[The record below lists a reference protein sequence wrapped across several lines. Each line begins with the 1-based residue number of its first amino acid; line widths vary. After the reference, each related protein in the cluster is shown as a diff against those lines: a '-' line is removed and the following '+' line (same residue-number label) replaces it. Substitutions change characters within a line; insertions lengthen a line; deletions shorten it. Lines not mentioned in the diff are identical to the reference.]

1 MFIYYSLISSIK
13 SAFKAAIISIYS
25 ILFISIGSSGEF
37 LFSPSILQL
46 FLYTHTEIYTYTYII
61 ATFSTRFSKDSS
73 FFFFF
78 FCHFKNLGYISARS
92 QFRLAPVVSP
102 LLFFPSGLPCF
113 SSLSLFR
120 PVLLCETSIFT
131 RLRETANPSSA
142 SSETTILFFFSFF
155 SHPAVPFAASP
166 QIHPPDNHIESI
178 TRGLDPERLYTNGF
192 FFSFVETER
201 SFPY

>member
-1 MFIYYSLISSIK
+1 MNFYSLLRYFNSS
-13 SAFKAAIISIYS
+13 S
-25 ILFISIGSSGEF
+25 
-37 LFSPSILQL
+37 
-46 FLYTHTEIYTYTYII
+46 THTQRYTRIHT
-61 ATFSTRFSKDSS
+61 SS
-73 FFFFF
+73 PHSLRGFRKTLLFFF
-78 FCHFKNLGYISARS
+78 FCHFKNLGYIPARS

>member
-25 ILFISIGSSGEF
+25 ILFISIGSFGEF

-73 FFFFF
+73 FFF

>member
-25 ILFISIGSSGEF
+25 ILFISIGSFGEF

-46 FLYTHTEIYTYTYII
+46 FLYTHTEIYTYTYVV

>member
-113 SSLSLFR
+113 SSLFR

>member
-46 FLYTHTEIYTYTYII
+46 FLYTHTEIYTYTYIV

-192 FFSFVETER
+192 FFSFVERER

>member
-61 ATFSTRFSKDSS
+61 ATFSTRFSKDS
-73 FFFFF
+73 FFFF

-102 LLFFPSGLPCF
+102 LLFFPSGLLCF

>member
-46 FLYTHTEIYTYTYII
+46 FLYTHTEIYTYTYVV

-102 LLFFPSGLPCF
+102 LLFFPSGLLCF

>member
-46 FLYTHTEIYTYTYII
+46 FLYTHTEIYTYTYVV

-92 QFRLAPVVSP
+92 QFRLAPVISP

-131 RLRETANPSSA
+131 RLRETANPSST

-192 FFSFVETER
+192 FFSFVERER

>member
-46 FLYTHTEIYTYTYII
+46 FLYTHTEIYTYTYVV

-78 FCHFKNLGYISARS
+78 FCHFKNLGYIPARS
-92 QFRLAPVVSP
+92 QFRLAPVISP

>member
-25 ILFISIGSSGEF
+25 ILFISIGSFGEF

>member
-73 FFFFF
+73 FFFF

-192 FFSFVETER
+192 FFSFVERER